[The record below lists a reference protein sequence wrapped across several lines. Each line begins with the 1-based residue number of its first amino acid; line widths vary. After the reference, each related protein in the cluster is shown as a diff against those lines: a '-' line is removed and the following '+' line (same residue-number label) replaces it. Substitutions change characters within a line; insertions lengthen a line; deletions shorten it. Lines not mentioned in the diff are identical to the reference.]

1 MSKYIDGIHEERFD
15 QFLKDLR
22 SGEFEQGKGTLEDGL
37 GRLCCLGVACIRAVE
52 AGVIERG
59 ETDYGSIRYGDTTVD
74 LPWQVADY
82 LGIPL
87 VNRESGERVGT
98 DVRFFK
104 QGYNHTT
111 EEGRKQ
117 SAIGFND
124 GLGKSFAEIADAFE
138 AEFLKET
145 E

>member
-22 SGEFEQGKGTLEDGL
+22 SGEFQQGKHTLEDGL

-74 LPWQVADY
+74 LPNQVADY
-82 LGIPL
+82 LGIP
-87 VNRESGERVGT
+87 VANRESAETVGT

-104 QGYNHTT
+104 QGFDKDNA
-111 EEGRKQ
+111 EGRKQ
-117 SAIGFND
+117 TAIGFND
-124 GLGKSFAEIADAFE
+124 TQGKSFAEIADAFE
-138 AEFLKET
+138 AEFKREN
-145 E
+145 